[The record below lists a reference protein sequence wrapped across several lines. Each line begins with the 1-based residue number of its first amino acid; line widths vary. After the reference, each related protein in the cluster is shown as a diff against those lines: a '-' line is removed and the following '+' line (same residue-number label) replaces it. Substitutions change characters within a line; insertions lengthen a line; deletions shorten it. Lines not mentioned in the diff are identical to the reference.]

1 MAKPKLALIPST
13 VGGSVY
19 SVLPSNG
26 DGDFNFSRASAAT
39 RINAQGLIET
49 VAATDNRL
57 NYPLLDGTVQTCPH
71 LLLEGQRT
79 NNVLYSEETS
89 NAYWFKS
96 NCTITP
102 NTSIS
107 PDGTLNAD
115 TLTLTSTNGVV
126 YRTGITCGSL
136 SFFAKD
142 INLTIGKFRISVD
155 GVGIAK
161 WNKDGSLSSVAG
173 GTASSGVNYG
183 NGWFRF
189 AFNVTSGTVVNYGI
203 EGITGESILVY
214 GLQNELSA
222 TYASS
227 YIPTT
232 SSTTT
237 RLAEVCNGS
246 GNASTFNDSEGVL
259 FAQIGALAEDNSYKS
274 IELSDG
280 TTANRMNIWY
290 WIDGTLRVDLH
301 SSSIDQF
308 GVFIDCD
315 LTIFNKLLVKYKL
328 NDFSVW
334 LNGFEVYTDTSGVT
348 PIGLSDLSFSQ
359 GGIYPFYGKTKQ
371 IQYFD
376 SALTDSELE
385 TLTSWM
391 SFSDMAIDLN
401 YTIQ

>member
-1 MAKPKLALIPST
+1 MSVTTGYSDIVQVVST
-13 VGGSVY
+13 SSGTAYTYSVY
-19 SVLPSNG
+19 LKSLSGTPSIVFFNDGAAAQLVTLTTEWQRYTFIVSSAGSLAYPRFLCENG
-26 DGDFNFSRASAAT
+26 VTSASADFLAWG
-39 RINAQGLIET
+39 AQLEVGS
-49 VAATDNRL
+49 
-57 NYPLLDGTVQTCPH
+57 YPT
-71 LLLEGQRT
+71 
-79 NNVLYSEETS
+79 
-89 NAYWFKS
+89 
-96 NCTITP
+96 
-102 NTSIS
+102 
-107 PDGTLNAD
+107 
-115 TLTLTSTNGVV
+115 
-126 YRTGITCGSL
+126 
-136 SFFAKD
+136 
-142 INLTIGKFRISVD
+142 
-155 GVGIAK
+155 
-161 WNKDGSLSSVAG
+161 
-173 GTASSGVNYG
+173 
-183 NGWFRF
+183 
-189 AFNVTSGTVVNYGI
+189 
-203 EGITGESILVY
+203 
-214 GLQNELSA
+214 
-222 TYASS
+222 S
-227 YIPTT
+227 YIPT
-232 SSTTT
+232 SGSATT
-237 RLAEVCNGS
+237 RIAEVCNGS